1 MNRQEWLNL
10 SQNNEGTVVFAVH
23 IRSLIFGICEVPIPH
38 YRFMSFFFPGGRE
51 VVFSEI
57 LTCLGQTRAHECR
70 NIARW
75 EGAELFWQYQV
86 ATSLAENGLC
96 CKSETIKSIT
106 DDILKHYQ
114 DQNSWLPDIL
124 DMEVVH
130 LPPGAVRR
138 SDWCGTR
145 SRILTLSQSE
155 KNKISR
161 KHRE

>member
-1 MNRQEWLNL
+1 MNQQKWSDL
-10 SQNNEGTVVFAVH
+10 SQNRDDLVVFSVQ
-23 IRSLIFGICEVPIPH
+23 IRSLAFSIREVPIPH
-38 YRFMSFFFPGGRE
+38 NRFMAFFFPGGGE
-51 VVFSEI
+51 IIFSDI
-57 LTCLGQTRAHECR
+57 IIFLGQLSALDCR
-70 NIARW
+70 NLARH
-75 EGAELFWQYQV
+75 EGAELFWQHQV

-96 CKSETIKSIT
+96 CKSETIENT
-106 DDILKHYQ
+106 ANDILKYYQ

-138 SDWCGTR
+138 SNWCGTR

-155 KNKISR
+155 KEKISR